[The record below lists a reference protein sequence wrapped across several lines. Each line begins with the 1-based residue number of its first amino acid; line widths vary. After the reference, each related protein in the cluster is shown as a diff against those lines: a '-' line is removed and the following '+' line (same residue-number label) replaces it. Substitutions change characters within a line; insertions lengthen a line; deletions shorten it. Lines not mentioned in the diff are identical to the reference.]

1 MPNIKRNL
9 SIASLLFFYLLG
21 TAVVHAESN
30 TISEVLP
37 LEVQLDLHMSEL
49 GRLLQIDDSVGIID
63 LIARMRAL
71 DTEIPDALYFLEATA
86 LHKTND
92 SLAAQDRL
100 LRYLKNTGRE
110 GRYYEQATELLLTV
124 REDAARQETARQEMA
139 ERNRQQQIEAEKKA
153 QSLRTREAQ
162 RLLAQV
168 GFPQTRESG
177 ILDQVTREALA
188 VFQVRK
194 NLQVN
199 AEITRE
205 TIEQLRKSVPGSDDC
220 DTLAYRARRPTEISI
235 KLSDITHQ
243 LAVPA
248 CNKALRL
255 YPDAARFQIQYAR
268 SLLAAGRA
276 SDAKSATDRAAQLGY
291 RGAMHLL
298 GQIYADG
305 GLSNDG
311 EPDEETALQ
320 WFLEAANKNDP
331 EAQLSVADYYEMGK
345 GGLKRNSTMVVEW
358 QTKAAALNYPPA
370 QVILAKRYTSGSA
383 VRRDYEKAI
392 NLLMGAIDSNYPD
405 AYFHL
410 AEMYE
415 RGRGT
420 KKDKATAL
428 EFYRQAKLLGVEAA
442 TAKIERLD

>member
-1 MPNIKRNL
+1 
-9 SIASLLFFYLLG
+9 
-21 TAVVHAESN
+21 VHAQSS

-86 LHKTND
+86 LHKTQN

-110 GRYYEQATELLLTV
+110 GRYYDQATELLLTV
-124 REDAARQETARQEMA
+124 REDAAKQETARKEMA
-139 ERNRQQQIEAEKKA
+139 EKTRQQQIEAEKKA

-168 GFPQTRESG
+168 GFPQTHESG
-177 ILDQVTREALA
+177 ILDQITREALA
-188 VFQVRK
+188 VFQVRRH
-194 NLQVN
+194 LQVN

-205 TIEQLRKSVPGSDDC
+205 TIEHLRKAVPGSDDC
-220 DTLAYRARRPTEISI
+220 DTLAYRARKPTEISI
-235 KLSDITHQ
+235 KLSDIAHQ

-276 SDAKSATDRAAQLGY
+276 SDAKSAVDKAAQLGY
-291 RGAMHLL
+291 PGAMHLL
-298 GQIYADG
+298 GEIYADG
-305 GLSNDG
+305 GLSDEG
-311 EPDEETALQ
+311 EPDEETALH

-331 EAQLSVADYYEMGK
+331 EAQMSVAVYYEIGK
-345 GGLKRNSTMVVEW
+345 GGLKRSSSMVVEW

-370 QVILAKRYTSGSA
+370 QVILAKRYTSGSS
-383 VRRDYEKAI
+383 VRRDYERAI
-392 NLLMGAIDSNYPD
+392 TLLKGAIDSNYPD

-442 TAKIERLD
+442 SAKIDRLD

>member
-1 MPNIKRNL
+1 M
-9 SIASLLFFYLLG
+9 
-21 TAVVHAESN
+21 HAQSS

-86 LHKTND
+86 LHKTQN

-110 GRYYEQATELLLTV
+110 GRYYDQATELLLTV
-124 REDAARQETARQEMA
+124 REDAAKQETARKEMA
-139 ERNRQQQIEAEKKA
+139 EKTRQQQIEAEKKA

-168 GFPQTRESG
+168 GFPQTHESG
-177 ILDQVTREALA
+177 ILDQITREALA
-188 VFQVRK
+188 VFQVRRH
-194 NLQVN
+194 LQVN

-205 TIEQLRKSVPGSDDC
+205 TIEHLRKAVPGSDDC
-220 DTLAYRARRPTEISI
+220 DTLAYRARKPTEISI
-235 KLSDITHQ
+235 KLSDIAHQ

-276 SDAKSATDRAAQLGY
+276 SDAKSAVDKAAQLGY
-291 RGAMHLL
+291 PGAMHLL
-298 GQIYADG
+298 GEIYADG
-305 GLSNDG
+305 GLSDEG
-311 EPDEETALQ
+311 EPDEETALH

-331 EAQLSVADYYEMGK
+331 EAQMSVAVYYEIGK
-345 GGLKRNSTMVVEW
+345 GGLKRSSSMVVEW

-370 QVILAKRYTSGSA
+370 QVILAKRYTSGSS
-383 VRRDYEKAI
+383 VRRDYERAI
-392 NLLMGAIDSNYPD
+392 TLLKGAIDSNYPD

-420 KKDKATAL
+420 KKYKATAL

-442 TAKIERLD
+442 SAKIDRLD